1 VCSWL
6 HKWPTT
12 FIGIMNPP
20 KFPSQYCDDN
30 AHFFVWL
37 IYCVELELYIK
48 ILSVFPIK
56 VDLRL
61 NYCYVCLELSIT
73 VVSNIKYL
81 YK

>member
-6 HKWPTT
+6 HSWLTT

-20 KFPSQYCDDN
+20 KFPSHYCDGN
-30 AHFFVWL
+30 AHFFVL
-37 IYCVELELYIK
+37 VNLLCELELNIK
-48 ILSVFPIK
+48 ILSVFPMK

-61 NYCYVCLELSIT
+61 KYCYVCLELSIT